1 MRKQTKVLNQNNI
14 NLSKSTDYLEAEIKS
29 SFIIDTERLQ
39 FFISNKMIDEKDI
52 NALMYNLKWEANCAI
67 ENYLENKMP
76 AVLDQYKD
84 YRMFINTTEIKEYK
98 PPKV

>member
-1 MRKQTKVLNQNNI
+1 MRKQTKVINQNNI
-14 NLSKSTDYLEAEIKS
+14 KLSKSTDYLEAEIKS
-29 SFIIDTERLQ
+29 RFIIDAERLQ

-52 NALMYNLKWEANCAI
+52 NSLMYNLKWEVNCAI

-84 YRMFINTTEIKEYK
+84 YRMFVNTTEIKEYK